1 LVRATSFQNNTNFGV
16 GQLDNAQNVLNIQ
29 PVVPLHL
36 NQDWNLITR
45 SIMPVIY
52 QSPFFRGDSTDF
64 GLGGLQSSLLLFAKE
79 ANTRCPGRGLGLG
92 CRAGLCVP
100 DCDRSKAED

>member
-1 LVRATSFQNNTNFGV
+1 V

-45 SIMPVIY
+45 LIMPVVY
-52 QSPFFRGDSTDF
+52 QPPFFRGDSTDF

-79 ANTRCPGRGLGLG
+79 ANTRCPRAWAWFGVPGRSL
-92 CRAGLCVP
+92 
-100 DCDRSKAED
+100 RSRLRPIQG

>member
-1 LVRATSFQNNTNFGV
+1 V

-64 GLGGLQSSLLLFAKE
+64 GLGGLQSSLLLLLQRRDPE
-79 ANTRCPGRGLGLG
+79 AIGANWQL
-92 CRAGLCVP
+92 RARMTFLFP
-100 DCDRSKAED
+100 TH